1 MPSAYSAWGIERR
14 MAAARK
20 ALIVGGG
27 LAGQTLATALA
38 RSGIA
43 ADLIELH
50 PRWNVLG
57 VGISVQGPTLRALRS
72 IGLLDRCLAEGFGY
86 SELTNCDRDGK
97 VLSVV
102 DLPRMLGPDY
112 PSCVGIMRPVLH
124 DVLFDAM
131 SAAQVPVRMGL
142 TLASLRQ
149 DPDGVDV
156 VFSDGSQGRYDIV
169 VGADGA
175 YSKLRAELFGA
186 AHRPQYT
193 GQAVWRA
200 MVPRPANVKGRH
212 SYYGPRHKS
221 GFNPVS
227 QSEMYIYLVENVNGN
242 PRIEPDAW
250 AARMRALLQDF
261 GGYIGEVRETI
272 TDPSRIVYRP
282 VESLIMP
289 KPWHQG
295 RVVLIGDAVHT
306 APPQLASGAAIA
318 IEDAIVLAEMLGGAG
333 DVADILDRFVARRFE
348 RCRLVV
354 ENSYQLGEWEKNPGA
369 AGADPAALQAASY
382 AALAQPA

>member
-1 MPSAYSAWGIERR
+1 
-14 MAAARK
+14 MAAIGN

-27 LAGQTLATALA
+27 LAGQTLATALT
-38 RSGIA
+38 RHGVR

-50 PRWNVLG
+50 ARWNVLG
-57 VGISVQGPTLRALRS
+57 VGISVQGPTLRALKT
-72 IGLLDRCLAEGFGY
+72 IGLLDGCLKDGFGY
-86 SELTNCDRDGK
+86 SELTNCDQNGK

-124 DVLFDAM
+124 DVLFAAM
-131 SAAQVPVRMGL
+131 QAVQVPVRMGL
-142 TLASLRQ
+142 AVKCLHHDDA
-149 DPDGVDV
+149 GVDV
-156 VFSDGSQGRYDIV
+156 TFSDGSTGRYDLV

-175 YSKLRAELFGA
+175 HSKLREELFGTT
-186 AHRPQYT
+186 HRPQYT

-200 MVPRPANVKGRH
+200 MVPRPSNVKGRH

-227 QSEMYIYLVENVNGN
+227 QSEMYIYLVENVTGN
-242 PRIEPDAW
+242 PRVEPEEW
-250 AARMRALLQDF
+250 PARMRGLLQDF

-272 TDPSRIVYRP
+272 TDPARIVYRP

-289 KPWHQG
+289 KPWHKG

-333 DVADILDRFVARRFE
+333 DIADILDRFVARRFE

-354 ENSYQLGEWEKNPGA
+354 DNSYQLGEWEKNPGA